1 MDQQTLLDL
10 RMVSARTRLVSFVW
24 VMGGWA
30 VMPLVAEER
39 WAGRSGGVF
48 RLYASDSYFRRFYP
62 LLAALSSA
70 NPSPVLLFHL
80 SNAVGMFFC

>member
-1 MDQQTLLDL
+1 
-10 RMVSARTRLVSFVW
+10 
-24 VMGGWA
+24 
-30 VMPLVAEER
+30 MPLVAEER

-80 SNAVGMFFC
+80 CNAVGMFFC